1 MLKGWIETEDRK
13 ESEGKGD
20 YKTAGCTKGP
30 NQLLSAAQ
38 KEHKNI
44 SDAISTIL
52 HSVLKLCLVCQPA
65 FFIDFCFAFNT
76 THSHGDPRKTR
87 GISLCFQCGSLNKH
101 KKRKTN
107 KI

>member
-1 MLKGWIETEDRK
+1 MLKGRIETEDRK

-30 NQLLSAAQ
+30 NKLLSAAQ

-44 SDAISTIL
+44 NDAISTIL

-65 FFIDFCFAFNT
+65 FFLLIFVLLLTLLIHTGTPERLGAHPCASNV
-76 THSHGDPRKTR
+76 DP
-87 GISLCFQCGSLNKH
+87 
-101 KKRKTN
+101 
-107 KI
+107 